1 MKAYEVMLII
11 NPSLDEDG
19 REALLSKVRGVI
31 TASGGVVDSEDA
43 WGKRKLA
50 YEIAGLAEA
59 EYHVLMFHADAAAV
73 AELDRVLKITDPVVR
88 FKIIRRDD
96 LD

>member
-11 NPSLDEDG
+11 NPSLDDDG

-31 TASGGVVDSEDA
+31 TAAGGVVDSEDA

-50 YEIAGLAEA
+50 YEIAGLSEA
-59 EYHVLMFHADAAAV
+59 DYHVLMFHADAATV